1 PLKDVDTEAGAS
13 FAADWLAGLCANEG
27 LRLTPDLK
35 ARLWEAIQSLST
47 APEAERTLTGLTLML
62 QDETL
67 KSALHPFTLEGPH
80 GRLLDAD
87 HESLSLAGTV
97 CFEME
102 DLMHAKGAV
111 APVITYLFHRLE
123 ARFDG
128 RPTLLILDEAWL
140 FLDDPM
146 FAARIRE
153 WLKTLRKRQVSVVFA
168 TQSLADIANST
179 IAPAL
184 VESCPT
190 RIFLPNERAQEPQS
204 KETYQRFGL
213 NARQIELISR
223 ATPKRD
229 YYYQSPLG
237 ARVFDLGIGPIAL
250 SICGASSPEDQALL
264 DRVTAETAPED
275 FAECWLHEKS
285 LPWAADLLTRWPGH
299 SPGTSDPFT
308 PAHAVAA
315 E

>member
-1 PLKDVDTEAGAS
+1 
-13 FAADWLAGLCANEG
+13 
-27 LRLTPDLK
+27 
-35 ARLWEAIQSLST
+35 
-47 APEAERTLTGLTLML
+47 
-62 QDETL
+62 
-67 KSALHPFTLEGPH
+67 HPFTLEGPH

-87 HESLSLAGTV
+87 QESLQLADTV

-102 DLMHAKGAV
+102 ELMHAKGAV
-111 APVITYLFHRLE
+111 LPVLTYLFHRLE

-140 FLDDPM
+140 FLDDPI

-153 WLKTLRKRQVSVVFA
+153 WLKTLRKKNVSVVFA
-168 TQSLADIANST
+168 TQSLADIANSS

-204 KETYQRFGL
+204 KETYERFGL
-213 NARQIELISR
+213 NARQIKLISR
-223 ATPKRD
+223 STPKRD

-237 ARVFDLGIGPIAL
+237 ARVFDLGLGPIAL
-250 SICGASSPEDQALL
+250 SVCGASSPEDQAML
-264 DRVTAETAPED
+264 DRALADTEGD
-275 FAECWLHEKS
+275 GLAECWLHEKG
-285 LPWAADLLTRWPGH
+285 LPWAADLLSRWPGE
-299 SPGTSDPFT
+299 T
-308 PAHAVAA
+308 PNAHEPLPPSHAIAA

>member
-1 PLKDVDTEAGAS
+1 M
-13 FAADWLAGLCANEG
+13 
-27 LRLTPDLK
+27 TPDLK
-35 ARLWEAIQSLST
+35 ARLWEAIQSLSS
-47 APEAERTLTGLTLML
+47 APENERTLTGLSLML

-87 HESLSLAGTV
+87 HESLTLADMV

-102 DLMHAKGAV
+102 ELMHAKGA
-111 APVITYLFHRLE
+111 ALPVLTYLFHRLE

-128 RPTLLILDEAWL
+128 KPTLLILDEAWL

-153 WLKTLRKRQVSVVFA
+153 WLKTLRKKNVSVLFA
-168 TQSLADIANST
+168 TQSLADIANLPSRPRWSR
-179 IAPAL
+179 AVPHGS
-184 VESCPT
+184 SCRTSARRSRSPKKPMSGSA
-190 RIFLPNERAQEPQS
+190 F
-204 KETYQRFGL
+204 

-237 ARVFDLGIGPIAL
+237 ARVFDLGLGPIAL
-250 SICGASSPEDQALL
+250 SICGASTPEDQALL
-264 DRVTAETAPED
+264 DRIWAETEGDGFP
-275 FAECWLHEKS
+275 ECWLHEKG
-285 LPWAADLLTRWPGH
+285 LPWAAELLSRWPGH
-299 SPGTSDPFT
+299 AQTADA
-308 PAHAVAA
+308 PASFPPAELVAA

>member
-1 PLKDVDTEAGAS
+1 
-13 FAADWLAGLCANEG
+13 
-27 LRLTPDLK
+27 
-35 ARLWEAIQSLST
+35 
-47 APEAERTLTGLTLML
+47 
-62 QDETL
+62 
-67 KSALHPFTLEGPH
+67 
-80 GRLLDAD
+80 
-87 HESLSLAGTV
+87 
-97 CFEME
+97 ME
-102 DLMHAKGAV
+102 ELMHAKGAV
-111 APVITYLFHRLE
+111 APVITYLFHRLDE
-123 ARFDG
+123 RFDG

-153 WLKTLRKRQVSVVFA
+153 WLKTLRKKNVSVVFA
-168 TQSLADIANST
+168 TQSLADIANSS

-213 NARQIELISR
+213 NTRQIELISR

-237 ARVFDLGIGPIAL
+237 ARVFDLGLGPIAL
-250 SICGASSPEDQALL
+250 AICGASGPVDQERINKTLGE
-264 DRVTAETAPED
+264 AEPAD
-275 FAECWLHEKS
+275 FAETFLHTKG
-285 LPWAADLLTRWPGH
+285 LPWAAELLARWPGA
-299 SPGTSDPFT
+299 SVEVAPDIPPAFT
-308 PAHAVAA
+308 IAA